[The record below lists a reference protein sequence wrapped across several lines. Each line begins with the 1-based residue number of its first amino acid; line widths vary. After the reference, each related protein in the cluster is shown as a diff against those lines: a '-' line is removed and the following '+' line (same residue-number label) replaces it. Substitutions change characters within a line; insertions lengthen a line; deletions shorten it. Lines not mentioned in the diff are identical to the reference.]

1 MNVPNATIVRTS
13 VFGLL
18 YSASL
23 GVCAPLKKSAS
34 TLALSNKKSASTLA
48 LSNKKTQ
55 MKLYE
60 QMAMTVRI
68 RRYSETLYF
77 RAGFRPLDMTLK
89 TFY

>member
-23 GVCAPLKKSAS
+23 GVCAPL
-34 TLALSNKKSASTLA
+34 KKSASTLA